1 MSVPRMASN
10 PRPAAPS
17 AMPATSK
24 TVRRMRICA
33 LVSANRSANAVKW
46 RYVRHPGPP
55 RRSHPADR
63 EAAVGLPV
71 AWTIRRLRERKRHA
85 RGDLDRRR
93 ARHGQHSQ
101 RMMQN
106 NRVGQ
111 NRHDET
117 QRRCQQS
124 ESTSSPPRIPL
135 APNAKRTSTSKP
147 ARKSRNDSPDSARI
161 VSSGWTHASTDGA
174 DDHAGNDFHH
184 WRGNGTPGMKPSS
197 AMAVATANAITRPVD
212 MSH

>member
-46 RYVRHPGPP
+46 RHVRHPGPP

-147 ARKSRNDSPDSARI
+147 A
-161 VSSGWTHASTDGA
+161 STDGA